1 MIVFVKNMEGTLAEK
16 LRLLHLQHQN
26 TLNLAEACI
35 IESNAALQK
44 LKSFILKSRFPSDTE
59 EIAFFK
65 FHKPLFLS
73 KLIYYSDLMRIETR
87 KPNGGEKMARKYF
100 QTELAKLK
108 TFFEENIDFYA
119 YYRTNSTY
127 LDPQYFLRK
136 KLDYRL
142 ALDPLIFG
150 SDPRFS
156 TSHDYKVA
164 KIIANDLLEAYLNT
178 ELHKLNHNTGCHAA
192 LSPARGSLVWSDH
205 KTALIEIIYA
215 LYYKGSFNNGNA
227 DIKEISH
234 YFETM
239 FCVDLGD
246 VYRSFLEIKN
256 RTARTKFLTSLEEV
270 LQRKMEEKDA

>member
-1 MIVFVKNMEGTLAEK
+1 MIVIVENMESALTEK
-16 LRLLHLQHQN
+16 LRLLHLQHGN
-26 TLNLAEACI
+26 TVILAEACI
-35 IESNAALQK
+35 VESNTSLQK
-44 LKSFILKSRFPSDTE
+44 LKSFILKRKFLSDTE

-65 FHKPLFLS
+65 YHKPLFLS
-73 KLIYYSDLMRIETR
+73 KLIYYTDVMRIETR
-87 KPNGGEKMARKYF
+87 KPNGGEKMTRKYF

-119 YYRTNSTY
+119 YYRSNSTH
-127 LDPQYFLRK
+127 LDPQYFLRNR
-136 KLDYRL
+136 LDYRL
-142 ALDPLIFG
+142 GLDPLVFG
-150 SDPRFS
+150 ADPRFS

-164 KIIANDLLEAYLNT
+164 KIISNDLLEAYLNA

-192 LSPARGSLVWSDH
+192 LSPAPGSLVWSDH